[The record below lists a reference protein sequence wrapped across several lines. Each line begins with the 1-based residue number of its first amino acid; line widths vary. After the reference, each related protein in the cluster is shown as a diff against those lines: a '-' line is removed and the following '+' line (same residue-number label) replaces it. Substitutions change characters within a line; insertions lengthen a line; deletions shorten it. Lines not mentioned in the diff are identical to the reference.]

1 MKHASAF
8 LVLIVGLVFT
18 PLPAAAGDLI
28 ISRGVLEDTS
38 GTLTI
43 ADVVGRQFKSGG
55 PALSKGFTNS
65 AIWLRLQ
72 VRAPAKG
79 NEAVLFIRQPYLNEI
94 RLYEVVAGNPPVWKS
109 RVTGNHYPYGE
120 RDRARK
126 TLGFVV
132 NVAAPE
138 TTYYLRVKSKSVL
151 QVSVEA
157 FEPNEAERKDN
168 QLDLLEVFFVTSM
181 LLLLLWAIHS
191 YLLDR
196 LPVVGL
202 FAIHQG
208 VYTFYGVAITGYLAP
223 LIPAGFPH
231 LADWATAI
239 PYCAVSFTTLL
250 FCRELFKPYQPPPL
264 LMRGLDLSL
273 LVFPIQLVAMALG
286 YTPVAVIINLVL
298 IRISWWYF
306 VVMVFT
312 LRREQSPSRRSLQVF
327 FVTITIIFSLFW
339 FFGSSEALSAKNKLL
354 GRQIL
359 IANGLIIGGIFAMIL
374 NARSRRLL
382 QEAQRSALELQAKSE
397 FLALVSHEIRT
408 PLNALV
414 GFSSLARTTKDPV
427 RLDQYHAILEQSS
440 RSLME
445 LVNGILDMSKI
456 EAGRMELEE
465 VPFNLRQL
473 VADLDAPYCYLAS
486 QKMLK
491 FKVSMAANVPIWVLG
506 DPVRLRQILA
516 NLLANAV
523 KFTENGEV
531 SFSVS
536 GASRLESEN
545 KQYVRFEVRDTGIGI
560 PDNKRSLLFQPFRQL
575 DPTISRTFGGSGLGL
590 AIVRS
595 LVEMMKGSIT
605 VDSREGEGSCFAVEL
620 PLQKVDAVPDALL
633 APTVGMAPGT
643 VLVVEDNEFNR
654 RLLGD
659 ILTAGGH
666 EVTLAEDGRKALQF
680 MELQRFDL
688 VLLDIRMPDI
698 DGLEV
703 ARRVRRREQERS
715 EAPVPIIAITADA
728 DEVTREACL
737 GAGINAV
744 LAKPVDPAQLARAI
758 VAHCGESL
766 ALLPGDGLLLNG
778 QTSSDFAN
786 NPERARQYREL
797 LLADIGDELKC
808 LQSAFERDDR
818 PDLGRAAHTLKGLC
832 GHLANGEP
840 AKLAAWLQLNAPSA
854 RPEEMQPVLEQLQ
867 CSLAQENNL

>member
-1 MKHASAF
+1 MI
-8 LVLIVGLVFT
+8 LVAGFVMT
-18 PLPAAAGDLI
+18 PQAEANDLI
-28 ISRGVLEDTS
+28 ISRGVLEDRS
-38 GTLTI
+38 GSLAI
-43 ADVVGRQFKSGG
+43 ADVVGRDFKPIGST
-55 PALSKGFTNS
+55 LSKGFTSS
-65 AIWLRLQ
+65 AIWLRLN

-79 NEAVLFIRQPYLNEI
+79 SEAVLFIRQPFLNEI
-94 RLYEVVAGNPPVWKS
+94 RLYEVVAGNPTVWKT

-126 TLGFVV
+126 TLGFTVK
-132 NVAAPE
+132 VAAPE
-138 TTYYLRVKSKSVL
+138 TTYYLRVKSRSVV
-151 QVSVEA
+151 QVSMEA
-157 FEPNEAERKDN
+157 LEPDEAERKDN

-202 FAIHQG
+202 FAIHQAM
-208 VYTFYGVAITGYLAP
+208 YTLYGVAITGYLAP
-223 LIPAGFPH
+223 LIPAGFPQ

-264 LMRGLDLSL
+264 LMRGLDLFL
-273 LVFPIQLVAMALG
+273 LVFPIQLAAMALG

-298 IRISWWYF
+298 IRVSWWYF

-312 LRREQSPSRRSLQVF
+312 LRREQSPSRRSLQIF

-339 FFGSSEALSAKNKLL
+339 IFGSSDSLIAKNKLL

-414 GFSSLARTTKDPV
+414 GFSSLARATKDPV
-427 RLDQYHAILEQSS
+427 KLDQYHAILEQSS
-440 RSLME
+440 HSLME

-456 EAGRMELEE
+456 EAGRMELEA

-473 VADLDAPYCYLAS
+473 VTDLDEPYRHLAN
-486 QKMLK
+486 QKMLE
-491 FKVSMAANVPIWVLG
+491 FKLGVTDDVPAWVLG

-531 SFSVS
+531 SFSIS
-536 GASRLESEN
+536 CNSRLEGNAPSS
-545 KQYVRFEVRDTGIGI
+545 VRFEVRDTGIGI
-560 PDNKRSLLFQPFRQL
+560 PESGRNRLFQPFRQL
-575 DPTISRTFGGSGLGL
+575 DPSITRTFGGSGLGL
-590 AIVRS
+590 AIVRN
-595 LVEMMKGSIT
+595 LVEMMHGSIT
-605 VDSREGEGSCFAVEL
+605 VDSREGQGSCFVVEL
-620 PLQKVDAVPDALL
+620 PLQASEALPDVQLATPAALL
-633 APTVGMAPGT
+633 PGS

-659 ILTAGGH
+659 ILAAWGQQVALADGG
-666 EVTLAEDGRKALQF
+666 LQALQL
-680 MELQRFDL
+680 MELQSFDL

-698 DGLEV
+698 DGIEV
-703 ARRVRRREQERS
+703 ARRIRRREQERS
-715 EAPVPIIAITADA
+715 EAAVPIIAITADV
-728 DEVTREACL
+728 DEATREACL

-744 LAKPVDPAQLARAI
+744 LPKPVNPEQLARAI
-758 VAHCGESL
+758 LVQCGGTVTL
-766 ALLPGDGLLLNG
+766 PPGDGLLLNG
-778 QTSSDFAN
+778 QTSNDFAN

-797 LLADIGDELKC
+797 LLADIYDELNG

-818 PDLGRAAHTLKGLC
+818 PGLGRAAHTLKGLC

-840 AKLAAWLQLNAPSA
+840 AKLASWLQLNASSA
-854 RPEEMQPVLEQLQ
+854 GLEEIGTVLVQLQ
-867 CSLAQENNL
+867 TTLAQEHK

>member
-1 MKHASAF
+1 M
-8 LVLIVGLVFT
+8 T
-18 PLPAAAGDLI
+18 PLAEASDLI
-28 ISRGVLEDTS
+28 ISRGVLEDRS
-38 GTLTI
+38 GSLAI
-43 ADVVGRQFKSGG
+43 ADVVGRDFKPIGST
-55 PALSKGFTNS
+55 LSKGFTSS
-65 AIWLRLQ
+65 AIWLRLN

-79 NEAVLFIRQPYLNEI
+79 SEAVLFIRQPFLNEI
-94 RLYEVVAGNPPVWKS
+94 RLYEAVAGNPPVWKT
-109 RVTGNHYPYGE
+109 RVTGNHYPYDE
-120 RDRARK
+120 RDLARK
-126 TLGFVV
+126 TLGFTVK
-132 NVAAPE
+132 VAAPE
-138 TTYYLRVKSKSVL
+138 TTYYLRIKSRSVV

-157 FEPNEAERKDN
+157 LEPDEAERKDN

-202 FAIHQG
+202 FAIHQA
-208 VYTFYGVAITGYLAP
+208 VYTLYGVAITGYLAP
-223 LIPAGFPH
+223 LIPAGFPQ

-264 LMRGLDLSL
+264 LMRGLNLFL
-273 LVFPIQLVAMALG
+273 LVFPVQLAAMALG

-298 IRISWWYF
+298 IRVSWWYF
-306 VVMVFT
+306 VLMVFT
-312 LRREQSPSRRSLQVF
+312 LRREQSPSRRSLQIF

-339 FFGSSEALSAKNKLL
+339 FFGSSDSLIAKNKLL

-414 GFSSLARTTKDPV
+414 GFSSLARTTKDPA

-456 EAGRMELEE
+456 EAGRMELEA

-473 VADLDAPYCYLAS
+473 VTELDEPYRHLAGIKKLSFSVSVADD
-486 QKMLK
+486 
-491 FKVSMAANVPIWVLG
+491 VPAWVLG

-531 SFSVS
+531 SFSIS
-536 GASRLESEN
+536 CNSRSEGN
-545 KQYVRFEVRDTGIGI
+545 DSPSIRFEVRDTGIGI
-560 PDNKRSLLFQPFRQL
+560 PESGRNQLFQPFRQL
-575 DPTISRTFGGSGLGL
+575 DPSITRTFGGSGLGL
-590 AIVRS
+590 AIVRN
-595 LVEMMKGSIT
+595 LVEMMQGSIT
-605 VDSREGEGSCFAVEL
+605 VDSREGQGSCFVVEL
-620 PLQKVDAVPDALL
+620 PLQASEALPDVQLATPAALL
-633 APTVGMAPGT
+633 PGS

-659 ILTAGGH
+659 ILAAWGQQ
-666 EVTLAEDGRKALQF
+666 VALADCGLQALQL
-680 MELQRFDL
+680 MELQPFDL

-698 DGLEV
+698 DGIEV
-703 ARRVRRREQERS
+703 ARRIRCREQERS
-715 EAPVPIIAITADA
+715 EAAVPIIAITADV
-728 DEVTREACL
+728 DEATRQACL

-744 LAKPVDPAQLARAI
+744 LPKPVNPEQLARAI
-758 VAHCGESL
+758 IMQCGGTVT
-766 ALLPGDGLLLNG
+766 LPAGDGLLLNR
-778 QTSSDFAN
+778 QTSSDFAD

-797 LLADIGDELKC
+797 LLADIYDELNG

-818 PDLGRAAHTLKGLC
+818 LDFGRSAHTLKGLC

-840 AKLAAWLQLNAPSA
+840 AKLASWLQLNAPSA
-854 RPEEMQPVLEQLQ
+854 CHEELRSVIEQLQ
-867 CSLAQENNL
+867 STLAQENN

>member
-1 MKHASAF
+1 MKHVSVF
-8 LVLIVGLVFT
+8 LVLIIALVFT
-18 PLPAAAGDLI
+18 SLPAAAGDLI
-28 ISRGVLEDTS
+28 VSRGVLEDAS

-43 ADVVGRQFKSGG
+43 ADVAGRQFKPGG
-55 PALSKGFTNS
+55 PALSKGFTKS

-72 VRAPAKG
+72 VRAPPKG

-94 RLYEVVAGNPPVWKS
+94 RLYEAVGNPPVWKS

-138 TTYYLRVKSKSVL
+138 TTYYLRIKSKSAVN
-151 QVSVEA
+151 VSVEG

-202 FAIHQG
+202 FAIHQA

-223 LIPAGFPH
+223 LIPADFPL
-231 LADWATAI
+231 LADWVTAI

-264 LMRGLDLSL
+264 LMRGLDLFL
-273 LVFPIQLVAMALG
+273 LMFPIQLVAMALG
-286 YTPVAVIINLVL
+286 YTPIAVIINLVL

-312 LRREQSPSRRSLQVF
+312 LRREQSPSRRSLQLF
-327 FVTITIIFSLFW
+327 FVTITIIFSLLW

-397 FLALVSHEIRT
+397 FLSLVSHEIRT

-414 GFSSLARTTKDPV
+414 GFSGLARTTKDPV
-427 RLDQYHAILEQSS
+427 KLDQYHTILEQSS

-456 EAGRMELEE
+456 EAGRMELEA

-473 VADLDAPYCYLAS
+473 VTELDEPYRHLAG
-486 QKMLK
+486 QKKLS
-491 FKVSMAANVPIWVLG
+491 FSVSVSDDVPAWVLG
-506 DPVRLRQILA
+506 DPVRLRQVLA
-516 NLLANAV
+516 NLLANAI
-523 KFTENGEV
+523 KFTVSGEV

-536 GASRLESEN
+536 STSPCGGQSHSP
-545 KQYVRFEVRDTGIGI
+545 VRFAVRDTGIGI
-560 PDNKRSLLFQPFRQL
+560 ADNKRSLLFQPFRQL
-575 DPTISRTFGGSGLGL
+575 DPTISRKFGGSGLGL
-590 AIVRS
+590 AIVRN
-595 LVEMMKGSIT
+595 LVDMMQGSIT
-605 VDSREGEGSCFAVEL
+605 VDSREGQGSCFVVEV
-620 PLQKVDAVPDALL
+620 PLQASEALPDVQLTTPAALL
-633 APTVGMAPGT
+633 PGSI
-643 VLVVEDNEFNR
+643 LVVEDNEFNR
-654 RLLGD
+654 RLLRD
-659 ILTAGGH
+659 ILVAWGH
-666 EVTLAEDGRKALQF
+666 QVTLAENGFQALQF
-680 MELQRFDL
+680 INLQSFDL

-698 DGLEV
+698 DGIEV
-703 ARRVRRREQERS
+703 ARRVRHREQERS
-715 EAPVPIIAITADA
+715 EATVPIIAITADA
-728 DEVTREACL
+728 DAATREACL

-744 LAKPVDPAQLARAI
+744 LAKPVIPEELVRAI
-758 VAHCGESL
+758 GELCGETM
-766 ALLPGDGLLLNG
+766 AATPREGLLLNL
-778 QTSSDFAN
+778 QTSSELSD
-786 NPERARQYREL
+786 NPERARQFREML
-797 LLADIGDELKC
+797 LQDINDELQT
-808 LQSAFERDDR
+808 LQTAFECGDR
-818 PDLGRAAHTLKGLC
+818 SDLGRAAHTLKGLC
-832 GHLANGEP
+832 GYLADKEP
-840 AKLAAWLQLNAPSA
+840 VELAAWLQHNAPSA
-854 RPEEMQPVLEQLQ
+854 GLEEMRPVLVQLQ
-867 CSLAQENNL
+867 STLVQEHK